1 MSNLLSRF
9 VKRIKFWLFEE
20 RDDVFADNPKRRRQL
35 HNAYVIQA
43 CIALIGIGT
52 VALIPL
58 VLWLTVKG
66 FVLVYLILTAVAGI
80 LYVTISS
87 YVKRLNKRYVLD

>member
-1 MSNLLSRF
+1 VSNLLSRF